1 MSDSATNTLVLLSG
15 WGCDARLWQALDDHW
30 PAGLEVMTP
39 DWPGYGQRA
48 ALADPASLEALADAM
63 VDDLPPDAIW
73 VGWSLG
79 GLLAAALLDRLPT
92 PRALV
97 LLGMGE
103 RFPHPEGVTPTA
115 LARFRQAFRRDPVA
129 THAHFMR
136 WQLGGEPSP
145 RAAHRRL
152 RTLLGDEINAD
163 AATLAAGLAHLAEI
177 DNTRR
182 LATPPC
188 PVHRLAGED
197 DPLLAPAVR
206 ERADYRLPGAG
217 HCPPISQPMRLTRAL
232 AAIAVAPTR
241 SLAEASLETMP

>member
-15 WGCDARLWQALDDHW
+15 WGCDARIWCPLAPFW
-30 PAGLEVMTP
+30 PSELEVETP
-39 DWPGYGQRA
+39 DWPGYADRSP
-48 ALADPASLEALADAM
+48 LAYPASLEALADAM
-63 VDDLPPDAIW
+63 AEDLPGDAVW

-79 GLLAAALLDRLPT
+79 GLLAGALLDYLPA

-97 LLGMGE
+97 LLGMGA
-103 RFPHPEGVTPTA
+103 RFPHPEGVSPTA
-115 LARFRQAFRRDPVA
+115 LTRFRQAFRRDPVA
-129 THAHFMR
+129 THAHFMH

-163 AATLAAGLAHLAEI
+163 AATLTAGLTHLAEI

-232 AAIAVAPTR
+232 AAIAVAPAR
-241 SLAEASLETMP
+241 SLAETSLETMP